1 QGVLNRCP
9 RHHTD
14 GTLVDKLVEHR
25 PEDHGRLPA
34 LGSQVFIRGYIT
46 ARLGH
51 REWPGSCYLS
61 RGDPPDTAR
70 WGETQPPATRAP
82 ATPGDEPGKGPGCP
96 KGASKRSTP
105 ARSPAS
111 RVAGFLESLS
121 VITKVPIRVARI
133 G

>member
-1 QGVLNRCP
+1 HQIDRGGEQQFPRVAPFRRVFKQRVQGRRRQGVLNRCP

-51 REWPGSCYLS
+51 REWPGPSLPSFQHQTALS
-61 RGDPPDTAR
+61 WTGHALSFGRPCEYSD
-70 WGETQPPATRAP
+70 
-82 ATPGDEPGKGPGCP
+82 
-96 KGASKRSTP
+96 STW
-105 ARSPAS
+105 
-111 RVAGFLESLS
+111 VM
-121 VITKVPIRVARI
+121 
-133 G
+133 